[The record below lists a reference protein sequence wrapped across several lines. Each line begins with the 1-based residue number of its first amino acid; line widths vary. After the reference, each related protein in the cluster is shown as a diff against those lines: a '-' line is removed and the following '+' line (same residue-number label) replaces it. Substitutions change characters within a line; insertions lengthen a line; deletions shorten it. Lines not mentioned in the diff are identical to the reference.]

1 MNSVPA
7 CSSTGFRISVLML
20 TLLICLASAGA
31 QTQGGGN
38 PSGNPR
44 TAGVTSHTVR
54 GKIFMPSGT
63 MPEQRIR
70 VVLELSTGGVAAET
84 FSDSVGNFEFRS
96 LPSNSYR
103 VVVPGDGRVYE
114 TTQEQVD
121 AYGNFSRT
129 FNVQIYLKDKSA
141 ELLAR
146 PGGKTVSAAEFS
158 QKVPK
163 DAARLYEK
171 GEKKAREGKNEE
183 AVALFQD
190 ALKSFPEYLL
200 ALNKLGEQYLALKR
214 SDEAQ
219 AAFEKALAVNARHP
233 LSHINLGVLL
243 YSLKRLPEAVSHL
256 ETANHLD
263 ESYPMAHLYLGLA
276 LMDSAP
282 ADFDRAEREL
292 LKARSLGGPEM
303 VKVRQHLFNLNIR
316 RRNWDKAV
324 EQLEAYLQEAPN
336 APDAPAVREKLDQLK
351 KALAQQASQP
361 RKP

>member
-7 CSSTGFRISVLML
+7 CSSTGFRISALIL
-20 TLLICLASAGA
+20 TLLMCLASAEA
-31 QTQGGGN
+31 QTQGSSN
-38 PSGNPR
+38 PSGSSR
-44 TAGVTSHTVR
+44 SAGAPSHTVR

-63 MPEQRIR
+63 PPEQRIR
-70 VVLELSTGGVAAET
+70 VVLELSTGGVAAEI
-84 FSDSVGNFEFRS
+84 FSDSVGNFEFRL
-96 LPSNSYR
+96 LPSSSYR
-103 VVVPGDGRVYE
+103 VIVPGDGRTYE

-121 AYGNFSRT
+121 LYGSFSRT

-141 ELLAR
+141 DPAAR
-146 PGGKTVSAAEFS
+146 PGSQTVSAAGFS
-158 QKVPK
+158 QKIPK

-183 AVALFQD
+183 AVTLLQN
-190 ALKSFPEYLL
+190 ALKSFPDYLL
-200 ALNKLGEQYLALKR
+200 ALNKLGEQYLVLNRPA
-214 SDEAQ
+214 EAQ
-219 AAFEKALAVNARHP
+219 AAFEKALVVNARHP
-233 LSHINLGVLL
+233 LTHVNLGALL
-243 YSLKRLPEAVSHL
+243 YSLKRLPEAVTHL
-256 ETANHLD
+256 ETANRLD

-276 LMDSAP
+276 LMDSTP

-292 LKARSLGGPEM
+292 LKARLLGGPEM
-303 VKVRQHLFNLNIR
+303 VKVHQHLFNLNVR

-336 APDAPAVREKLDQLK
+336 APDAPAVREKLGQLK